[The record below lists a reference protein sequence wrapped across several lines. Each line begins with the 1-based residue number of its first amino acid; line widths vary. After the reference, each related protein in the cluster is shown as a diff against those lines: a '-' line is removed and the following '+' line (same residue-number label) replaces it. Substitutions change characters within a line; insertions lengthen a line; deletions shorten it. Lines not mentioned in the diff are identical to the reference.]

1 MQCNEKKEVYLLNDL
16 IRKIRLRKYK
26 MNELKNGKEVCMKK
40 MNIK

>member
-1 MQCNEKKEVYLLNDL
+1 MKKKEVYLLNDL

-26 MNELKNGKEVCMKK
+26 MNESKNGKKVCMKK